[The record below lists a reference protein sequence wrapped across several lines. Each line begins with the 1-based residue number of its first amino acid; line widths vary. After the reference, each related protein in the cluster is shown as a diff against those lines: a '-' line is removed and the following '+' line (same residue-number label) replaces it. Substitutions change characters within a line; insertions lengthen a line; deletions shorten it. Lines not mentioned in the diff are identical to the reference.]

1 MFTGDFW
8 SYNSALD
15 QFVVSPEPDVLVYPV
30 DVLRFRCLVL
40 GTDGLWNMMTPER
53 AVTIVQATEIHNEK
67 QVIYG
72 LNNQYVRSHFVLYS
86 DTV

>member
-1 MFTGDFW
+1 MVAGDFW

-30 DVLRFRCLVL
+30 DVRSFRCLVL
-40 GTDGLWNMMTPER
+40 GTDGLWNMMTPDR
-53 AVTIVQATEIHNEK
+53 AIAIVQATEMHNEK

-72 LNNQYVRSHFVLYS
+72 VNNQYVSNIFGKL
-86 DTV
+86 